1 MDFTQELDTVLT
13 ARYQPASINNAK
25 KAAKWIYQQMGLS
38 VRGNKFSLDVFD
50 NEANSSAFVRNIW
63 NAPGALSSKQM
74 YLGYLRIMF
83 DAMHVAIPE
92 YIAHVYDAVT
102 VELKAQAK
110 SKKTEEHHYID
121 WKDMYQFYDQKKT
134 KNPSMT
140 NWMSF
145 LLIAVLRESPR
156 RIRELSLLMWKKDED
171 TDECNYIDFDNDTM
185 VIGIHKTAKK
195 FGVKRFPLSK
205 ELMSDLNEYKNKFPA
220 PYVFLKN
227 MKPYG
232 EPATVKSIS
241 AKIVATFDNYTKAKG
256 LPRVSMGIQKIRH
269 DYATRQILES
279 KSAEETIRKLDK
291 ASKQLGHGSIT
302 TTHTHY
308 LKNISK
314 EEELPQRRTTITQNV
329 SKKEEDPQKSEEEVI
344 QNIIAKNASGEELS
358 LLETII
364 LKNAS
369 SKEEEED
376 YPVETIKDNEP
387 IHLPFTSMVP
397 KLRTVVIKRS
407 KKPRKPKKRLK
418 VVLRK
423 KK

>member
-1 MDFTQELDTVLT
+1 MNFTPELDTALN
-13 ARYQPASINNAK
+13 ARYQPASVNNAK
-25 KAAKWIYQQMGLS
+25 KAAKWIYQQMGLPT
-38 VRGNKFSLDVFD
+38 RGKQFALEVFD
-50 NEANSSAFVRNIW
+50 NEANANAFVRNIW

-74 YLGYLRIMF
+74 YLGYLRMMF
-83 DAMHVAIPE
+83 NAMNVAIPE
-92 YIAHVYDAVT
+92 YVAHVFEAVT

-110 SKKTEEHHYID
+110 GKKTEEHEYID
-121 WKDMYQFYDQKKT
+121 WKDMYQFYDQKKL
-134 KNPSMT
+134 KNPTMT

-156 RIRELSLLMWKKDED
+156 RIRELSLLKWKKDED

-185 VIGIHKTAKK
+185 VIGAHKTAKK

-205 ELMSDLNEYKNKFPA
+205 ELMSDLIEYKNKFPA

-232 EPATVKSIS
+232 EPSTVKSIS
-241 AKIVATFDNYTKAKG
+241 AKIVTTFDNYTKAKG

-279 KSAEETIRKLDK
+279 KSAEETVRKLEK
-291 ASKQLGHGSIT
+291 ASNQLGHGSIS

-314 EEELPQRRTTITQNV
+314 EEPQRKTTITQNV
-329 SKKEEDPQKSEEEVI
+329 SKKEEEVI
-344 QNIIAKNASGEELS
+344 QNIIAKNASGQELS

-369 SKEEEED
+369 SKEEED
-376 YPVETIKDNEP
+376 YPVETMEDNEP
-387 IHLPFTSMVP
+387 IHLPFMSMVP
-397 KLRTVVIKRS
+397 TLRT
-407 KKPRKPKKRLK
+407 KKKPKKLK
-418 VVLRK
+418 IVLRK
-423 KK
+423 KKK

>member
-1 MDFTQELDTVLT
+1 MDFTPELENALQG
-13 ARYQPASINNAK
+13 RYQPASVSNAK

-38 VRGNKFSLDVFD
+38 TRGNKFSLEVFD
-50 NEANSSAFVRNIW
+50 NEANANAFVRNIW

-74 YLGYLRIMF
+74 YLGYLRMMF
-83 DAMHVAIPE
+83 SAMQVAVPE
-92 YIAHVYDAVT
+92 YVAHVFDAVT

-110 SKKTEEHHYID
+110 NKLTEEHEYIP
-121 WKDMYQFYDQKKT
+121 WEDMYQFYDQKKT
-134 KNPSMT
+134 KNPTMT

-156 RIRELSLLMWKKDED
+156 RIRELSLLKWKKDED

-185 VIGIHKTAKK
+185 VIGSHKTAKK
-195 FGVKRFPLSK
+195 FGVMRFPLSK
-205 ELMSDLNEYKNKFPA
+205 KLMSDLNEYKNKFPA

-227 MKPYG
+227 MMPYG

-241 AKIVATFDNYTKAKG
+241 TKIITTFDNYTKAKG

-269 DYATRQILES
+269 DYATRQVLES
-279 KSAEETIRKLDK
+279 KSAEETVRKLEK

-314 EEELPQRRTTITQNV
+314 EEEEPQRRTTITRNV
-329 SKKEEDPQKSEEEVI
+329 SKKEEDAQKSEEEVI
-344 QNIIAKNASGEELS
+344 QNIIAKNASGQKLS

-369 SKEEEED
+369 SKEEED
-376 YPVETIKDNEP
+376 YPVETVEDNEP
-387 IHLPFTSMVP
+387 IHFMSMVP
-397 KLRTVVIKRS
+397 TLRT
-407 KKPRKPKKRLK
+407 KKKPKKTK
-418 VVLRK
+418 KKFKIVLRK